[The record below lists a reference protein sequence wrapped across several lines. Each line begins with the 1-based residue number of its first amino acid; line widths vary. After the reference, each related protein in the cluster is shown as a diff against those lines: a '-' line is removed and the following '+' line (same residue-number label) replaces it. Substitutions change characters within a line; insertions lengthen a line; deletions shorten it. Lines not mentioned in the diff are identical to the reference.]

1 MSCEEKKGVEEVP
14 AKRVDIGIL
23 TIKPEEFEG
32 VLDAFPDDVDLYVGP
47 KSKRHYNLRSVD
59 AGRGARYRVAIVR
72 HVVMVALAI
81 DSQLPSTVYGRLRDS
96 VGIASA
102 CDRRR
107 VGSTP
112 STLPLP

>member
-1 MSCEEKKGVEEVP
+1 MVN
-14 AKRVDIGIL
+14 
-23 TIKPEEFEG
+23 TIKQALEQR
-32 VLDAFPDDVDLYVGP
+32 LDRKVALSSVYTLLHRHGWRKLAPD
-47 KSKRHYNLRSVD
+47 KRHRQTGVAAKVFSV
-59 AGRGARYRVAIVR
+59 GIAIER

-81 DSQLPSTVYGRLRDS
+81 DSQLPPTVYGRLRDS